1 MTLRRFVK
9 LDFDVALR
17 SHDELGEGPV
27 WLPETG
33 ELLRVDI
40 AAGVLHRWAPAT
52 GKAERVEAGD
62 CVTAA
67 VPRRDGGL
75 VVARRHGVE
84 LWDDTGESR
93 TLVELERDRAGNRC
107 NDAKADPA
115 GRLWVGTMST
125 TREAGAAALYRVQA
139 DGRATPVIPGTTV
152 SNGIGWSPSGTRM
165 YFADSP
171 TGRIDVLDYDRA
183 TGAVRDR
190 RPFAAIDAGIP
201 DGLTVDAEGAV
212 WIALFG
218 GGQVRRYAPD
228 GTLAAVAELPVDN
241 PTSVTFGGPDLA
253 TLYVTSARGDGAPL
267 AGAVFALEPGVGG
280 LPVDRF
286 AG

>member
-1 MTLRRFVK
+1 MTRRRFVK

-17 SHDELGEGPV
+17 SHDALGEGPV

-40 AAGVLHRWAPAT
+40 AAGVVHRWTPAT
-52 GKAERVEAGD
+52 GEAERVEAGD

-75 VVARRHGVE
+75 VVARRHRIE
-84 LWDDTGESR
+84 LWDAAGGVCA
-93 TLVELERDRAGNRC
+93 LAELEPDHAGNRC

-125 TREAGAAALYRVQA
+125 TRQAGAAALYRVEA
-139 DGRATPVIPGTTV
+139 EGRATPVIRGTTV
-152 SNGIGWSPSGTRM
+152 SNGMAWSPTGTRM

-171 TGRIDVLDYDRA
+171 TGRIDVLDYHSD
-183 TGAVRDR
+183 TGTVRDR
-190 RPFAAIDAGIP
+190 RSFAAVDEGIP
-201 DGLTVDAEGAV
+201 DGLTVDAEGGVWVAV
-212 WIALFG
+212 FG
-218 GGQVRRYAPD
+218 GGQVRGYAPD
-228 GTLAAVAELPVDN
+228 GSLAAVADLPVDH

-267 AGAVFALEPGVGG
+267 AGAVFALRPGVVG